1 MTAVE
6 ELVVLVDDDGAEIG
20 TAPKRTVH
28 HAATPLHLA
37 FSCYV
42 FDADGRVLVTQRAME
57 KVTWPG
63 EWTNSFCGHPGPGE
77 HMHDAIRRRAEDE
90 LGVALSGLAVALP
103 GFRYEATM
111 SNNVRENELCPV
123 FTALTTDDVR
133 PDPAEVMAFE
143 WVPWKLFRDQV
154 RAGERAVSPWC
165 RMQVEQLPPAWPAA
179 GVS

>member
-6 ELVVLVDDDGAEIG
+6 ELVVLVDDAGVEIG

-42 FDADGRVLVTQRAME
+42 FDAAGRVLVTQRAME

-63 EWTNSFCGHPGPGE
+63 EWTNSFCGHPAPGE
-77 HMHDAIRRRAEDE
+77 HLHDAIQRRAEDE
-90 LGVALSGLAVALP
+90 LGIALAALAVALP
-103 GFRYEATM
+103 DFRYEATM

-123 FTALTTDDVR
+123 FTAVSADDVR

-143 WVPWKLFRDQV
+143 WVPWPLFRDQV
-154 RAGERAVSPWC
+154 RAGERPISPWC
-165 RMQVEQLPPAWPAA
+165 RMQVDLLSEAWLPP
-179 GVS
+179 GLS